1 MSDKTRNRSKARVA
15 RASRG
20 SKQQARTI
28 AYALARPLRGLR
40 RGFEVGER
48 LGHLFPVPALR
59 ETVENLAEIVQKRR
73 PEGPK
78 SAPGPSW
85 GLSLVSWGSFGA
97 SWGSFWVSWCSLWAS
112 WGAPGALPAL
122 SGASGDPLGASK
134 IAPGGPPG
142 GLPRKSLI
150 FEAIWDPFWLPFWIP
165 RTSKI

>member
-1 MSDKTRNRSKARVA
+1 MARVA

-59 ETVENLAEIVQKRR
+59 ETDENLTEIVQKRR

-78 SAPGPSW
+78 SAPGASW
-85 GLSLVSWGSFGA
+85 GLPSLPGVVLAFLELIFRLLGLTLGILGRSWGSPGTLWGP
-97 SWGSFWVSWCSLWAS
+97 SGEPLGSFLGLQKPPKSLLE
-112 WGAPGALPAL
+112 ALP
-122 SGASGDPLGASK
+122 
-134 IAPGGPPG
+134 
-142 GLPRKSLI
+142 
-150 FEAIWDPFWLPFWIP
+150 EAP
-165 RTSKI
+165 RTGA